1 VPETKGK
8 SLEELGKD
16 FFDNFE
22 KKKMMEIIDPKESAK
37 LREMIEKAIEDDI
50 ITREEYEQI
59 IHQALK
65 DGQIDRVEKALLA
78 ELNQMI
84 QDKTVKF
91 KKG

>member
-1 VPETKGK
+1 
-8 SLEELGKD
+8 
-16 FFDNFE
+16 
-22 KKKMMEIIDPKESAK
+22 MEHIDPKESAK

-65 DGQIDRVEKALLA
+65 DGHVDRIEQALLA

-84 QDKTVKF
+84 QDRIVKF
-91 KKG
+91 RKE